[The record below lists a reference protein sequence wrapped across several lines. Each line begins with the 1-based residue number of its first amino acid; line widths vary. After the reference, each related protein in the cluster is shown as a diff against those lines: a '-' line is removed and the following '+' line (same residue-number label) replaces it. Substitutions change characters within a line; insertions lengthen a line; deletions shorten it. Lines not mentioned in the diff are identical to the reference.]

1 MLNRSRSVKV
11 DSEGQNVP
19 STKINGK
26 QVNLNFLYI
35 FCLITKSPG
44 NFLLPLNINFILSVC
59 IIQIIILLNMSVIS
73 KLGRKNVVQL
83 LISLMEIES
92 TTGNENLLCNEL
104 KLFMEENNWAVT
116 EQGMKNNEFRKNLL
130 IVRKGVNI
138 EDIKVLFN
146 SHLDTVPPYIPPRI
160 ENDIIYGRGANDAKG
175 QVSAMIVAGERL
187 VEENEKLGEQI
198 GFLFVVGEET
208 DHIGMITANDLNLK
222 PDYMII
228 GEPTENVFGSFQ
240 KGAAKLEI
248 HCTGVPAHSGYP
260 ERGVSA
266 IEKLLDILN
275 DVRKYDWPK
284 DEVYG
289 NTTLNIGFIKG
300 GQALNAL
307 AGEASA
313 QLMFRIT
320 TSVKDVIDKLIL
332 IVGERAEVRVFGSNE
347 PVKLSLPPPEYK
359 SQSVSFNTDFPYF
372 ENRDILKGTFLYGG
386 GSITNAHSE
395 NEHIKITELEE
406 TVKTYVALAKHFLNA

>member
-1 MLNRSRSVKV
+1 
-11 DSEGQNVP
+11 
-19 STKINGK
+19 
-26 QVNLNFLYI
+26 
-35 FCLITKSPG
+35 
-44 NFLLPLNINFILSVC
+44 
-59 IIQIIILLNMSVIS
+59 MSVIS
-73 KLGRKNVVQL
+73 KLGRRNVVQL

-92 TTGNENLLCNEL
+92 TTGNEKLLCNEL

-116 EQGMKNNEFRKNLL
+116 EQRMKNNEFRKNLL
-130 IVRKGVNI
+130 ITRKGVNI

-208 DHIGMITANDLNLK
+208 DHIGMTTANDLNLK

-284 DEVYG
+284 DELPRYPERGVSAIEKLLDILNDVRKYDWPKDEIYG
-289 NTTLNIGFIKG
+289 DTTLNIGFIKG

-320 TSVKDVIDKLIL
+320 TSVKDVVDKLIL
-332 IVGERAEVRVFGSNE
+332 IVGERGEVRVFGSNE

-359 SQSVSFNTDFPYF
+359 SQSVSFNTDLPYF
-372 ENRDILKGTFLYGG
+372 ENRNKLKGTFLYGG